1 MKRSRKVKEEE
12 GGELSRLKAMD
23 MYSLGMVI
31 LEVLRDGRTD
41 VDYHELLRMKKEGF
55 AFQERIKEAVKGA
68 AREQTRQALQEILT
82 GLLR

>member
-55 AFQERIKEAVKGA
+55 AFQERIKEAVKGV